1 MYAEA
6 VARGANPTAG
16 TAASAVNLVRQRAGL
31 STLSSVTADQVMD
44 EKYAELGMEWGIRY
58 FDMVRLGNTTALSY
72 DGRTFTMEK
81 QFLPY
86 PLAQVD
92 KINALSK

>member
-1 MYAEA
+1 
-6 VARGANPTAG
+6 
-16 TAASAVNLVRQRAGL
+16 
-31 STLSSVTADQVMD
+31 
-44 EKYAELGMEWGIRY
+44 
-58 FDMVRLGNTTALSY
+58 MVRLGNTTALSY